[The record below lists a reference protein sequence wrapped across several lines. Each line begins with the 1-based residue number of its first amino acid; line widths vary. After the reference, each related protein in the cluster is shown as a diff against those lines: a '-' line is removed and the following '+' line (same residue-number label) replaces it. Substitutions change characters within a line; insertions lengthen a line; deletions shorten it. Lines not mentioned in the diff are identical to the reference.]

1 MDISLWQVAIVI
13 VIVLLLFG
21 ARRLP
26 ELGRSLG
33 DGMREF
39 KDGITGK
46 SKDDEPAEQAKLET
60 TAQTDSD
67 DSAEPVEGEV
77 VTGPK
82 P

>member
-21 ARRLP
+21 SRRLP

-46 SKDDEPAEQAKLET
+46 KEPEDSEKPAELQASKPAE
-60 TAQTDSD
+60 SE

>member
-1 MDISLWQVAIVI
+1 MDISLWQVAIVV

-26 ELGRSLG
+26 EMGRSLG
-33 DGMREF
+33 EGMREF

-46 SKDDEPAEQAKLET
+46 RKDDEPAEQAKLEA
-60 TAQTDSD
+60 TAETESEE
-67 DSAEPVEGEV
+67 SAEPVEGEV

>member
-60 TAQTDSD
+60 SAQTDSD